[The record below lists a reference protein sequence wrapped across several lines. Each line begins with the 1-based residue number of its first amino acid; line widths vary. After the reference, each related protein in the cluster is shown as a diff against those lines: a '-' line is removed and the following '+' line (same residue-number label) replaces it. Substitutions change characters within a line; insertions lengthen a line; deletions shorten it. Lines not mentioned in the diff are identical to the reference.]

1 MAIASVD
8 GERAGMA
15 LSTSAIADSVRRAAS
30 VLALLTTFLIVFAAI
45 LLLISALKLQRSVAT
60 DIDNTIVATVGQ
72 VRLDIALLDRLDQ
85 EAVSD
90 GKDLAAAERQLAGYD
105 AQLDAAKQSVA
116 GKIQKLAAETPELP
130 SAGVFLPS
138 TGNVEQDPYALNDRI
153 DLYKQKVRAGAAPD
167 TDPKVL
173 QHFIDALNIAVA
185 PDVVTFYRV
194 RDLWRDADAQKKA
207 LQERINELKDGPK
220 ASGVTRLSNESYKN
234 VVEDF
239 RTFQALVGTT
249 LFGIVLI
256 PNPVLVL
263 LLAVFMGML
272 GSLIHLSC
280 RVVLGGDYIK
290 ASEMFFRIGLGAA
303 VSLALFFFASA
314 GVLSL
319 SQSNTGQDGSE
330 MSPYL
335 ISFLGIT
342 AGFMSERVT
351 AWMREI
357 GENTFKLTDGAGR
370 ERWGTGL
377 AAEMEKQSITK
388 QAIAAALG
396 NTVEEIEAWIA
407 LGKPVADRDQRL
419 LAAYMRVH
427 KSRLFTDID
436 PKEPMT

>member
-1 MAIASVD
+1 MD
-8 GERAGMA
+8 GARADVSPSGGYI
-15 LSTSAIADSVRRAAS
+15 LVSFRRAAS
-30 VLALLTTFLIVFAAI
+30 VLALLATFLVVFAAI

-72 VRLDIALLDRLDQ
+72 VRLDIALLETLEQ
-85 EAVSD
+85 EAVAD
-90 GKDLAAAERQLAGYD
+90 GKRLAEIQGRLATYD
-105 AQLDAAKQSVA
+105 AQLDAAKQSVV
-116 GKIQKLAAETPELP
+116 GKIQKLAAETPQVP
-130 SAGVFLPS
+130 SASIFLPS
-138 TGNVEQDPYALNDRI
+138 TGNVDQDPYALNDRL
-153 DLYKQKVRAGAAPD
+153 DLYKQKVRAGATPE
-167 TDPKVL
+167 TDPKAL
-173 QHFIDALNIAVA
+173 QGFFDQLNIAVS
-185 PDVVTFYRV
+185 PDIITFYRV
-194 RDLWRDADAQKKA
+194 RDLWRDADAEKKA
-207 LQERINELKDGPK
+207 LQARQTELKDGPK
-220 ASGVTRLSNESYKN
+220 ASGAVRLTNESYKN

-239 RTFQALVGTT
+239 RTFQALVGKT

-280 RVVLGGDYIK
+280 RVVIGGDHVRT
-290 ASEMFFRIGLGAA
+290 SEMFFRIGLGAA
-303 VSLALFFFASA
+303 VALALFFFASA

-319 SQSNTGQDGSE
+319 SQTNAGNNSTE

-357 GENTFKLTDGAGR
+357 GEDTFKLKNGAGR
-370 ERWGTGL
+370 DRWGTGL
-377 AAEMEKQSITK
+377 GAEMEKQAIGK
-388 QAIAAALG
+388 QAIADALG

-407 LGKPVADRDQRL
+407 LAKPVPDRDQRL
-419 LAAYMRVH
+419 LAAYLRTH

-436 PKEPMT
+436 PKEAMA